1 MAIIIGVDI
10 GTTNIKLVAGDDKGE
25 ILLNQ
30 SCACPVMQLS
40 DKKIEQDPEL
50 VLQSVNK
57 LLKNAFAILPVS
69 DIKGVCFSSAM
80 HSIIAVDENAVP
92 LTNAILWGDTRSEQQ
107 AAAIK
112 AKIDEKAF
120 YQEVAVP
127 VHPSLPLCKI
137 RWLKEEVPEAFNQAA
152 KFISIKEYLFF
163 KWFGKYIIDHSIAAA
178 TGMQHIHNL
187 QWSKTALDIAG
198 ITGDKL
204 SEIVPVTHMETA
216 LDKKY
221 IEEFGL
227 QKSIPFI
234 IGSSD
239 GCFAN
244 IGSGVFEEN
253 EATLTIGT
261 SGAVRITLSQP
272 LLNEKPALFCYPV
285 LKNLYV
291 KGGAVNNGGNVLQ
304 WYAQNFADSAE
315 GDNYEALVE
324 KAATVQAGAEG
335 LIFLPYLQGE
345 RAPVWNALARGVFFG
360 INSLHNK
367 MHFVRAVFEGIGFGL
382 YDVFCEIAK
391 SNKDINT
398 IYVSGGFTK
407 SDFWVQ
413 MISDIFNKKVI
424 VSDVADASAIGAIQL
439 GMYATGLTK
448 EITHNKADAG
458 DKIFEPVT
466 EQHNT
471 YNKQFEKFCALYE
484 TLKQHFAL
492 GQGL

>member
-10 GTTNIKLVAGDDKGE
+10 GTTNIKLVAGVDKGK

-57 LLKNAFAILPVS
+57 LLQKAFAVLPVS

-80 HSIIAVDENAVP
+80 HSIIAVDVNGVP

-107 AAAIK
+107 ATAIK

-137 RWLKEEVPEAFNQAA
+137 LWLKQEMPEVFNQTA

-178 TGMQHIHNL
+178 TGMQHVHNL
-187 QWSKTALDIAG
+187 QWSKTALGIAG
-198 ITGDKL
+198 ITSDKL
-204 SEIVPVTHMETA
+204 SEIVPVTHTETA
-216 LDKKY
+216 LGKEY
-221 IEEFGL
+221 IKQFGL
-227 QKSIPFI
+227 HKSIPFI

-239 GCFAN
+239 GCLAN

-272 LLNEKPALFCYPV
+272 VLSEKPALFCYPV

-304 WYAQNFADSAE
+304 WYAQNFTASP
-315 GDNYEALVE
+315 GDGNYETLVE
-324 KAATVQAGAEG
+324 KAAAIHAGADG
-335 LIFLPYLQGE
+335 LVFLPYLQGE
-345 RAPVWNALARGVFFG
+345 RAPVWNASARGVFFG

-367 MHFVRAVFEGIGFGL
+367 THFVRAVIEGIGFGL

-391 SNKDINT
+391 SNKHINT

-407 SDFWVQ
+407 SAFWVQ
-413 MISDIFNKKVI
+413 MIADIFNKKVI
-424 VSDVADASAIGAIQL
+424 VSDIADASATGAVQL
-439 GMYATGLTK
+439 GMYAAGLIK
-448 EITHNKADAG
+448 EMLHNKTDARG
-458 DKIFEPVT
+458 QIFEPVR
-466 EQHNT
+466 EQHDI
-471 YNKQFEKFCALYE
+471 YREQFKKFCALYE
-484 TLKQHFAL
+484 TLKHHFTTE
-492 GQGL
+492 

>member
-10 GTTNIKLVAGDDKGE
+10 GTTNIKLVAGDDKGR

-40 DKKIEQDPEL
+40 DTSIEQDPEL

-57 LLKNAFAILPVS
+57 LLQKAFAALPVPEV
-69 DIKGVCFSSAM
+69 KGVCFSSAM
-80 HSIIAVDENAVP
+80 HSIIAVDENGLP

-112 AKIDEKAF
+112 ERVDEKTF
-120 YQEVAVP
+120 YQETGVP

-137 RWLKEEVPEAFNQAA
+137 LWLKQEMPDIFNQTA
-152 KFISIKEYLFF
+152 KFVSIKEYLFF
-163 KWFGKYIIDHSIAAA
+163 KWFGKYVLDHSIAGA
-178 TGMQHIHNL
+178 TGMQHVYNL

-204 SEIVPVTHMETA
+204 SAIVPVTHIETA

-221 IEEFGL
+221 AGQFGL
-227 QKSIPFI
+227 QKPIPFI

-244 IGSGVFEEN
+244 IGSGVFKEN

-272 LLNEKPALFCYPV
+272 VLNEKPVLFCYPV
-285 LKNLYV
+285 FKNLYV

-304 WYAQNFADSAE
+304 WYAQNFADNDE
-315 GDNYEALVE
+315 DGNYETLVE
-324 KAATVQAGAEG
+324 RAAAVDAGAGG

-345 RAPVWNALARGVFFG
+345 RAPVWNASARGVFFG

-367 MHFVRAVFEGIGFGL
+367 THFVRAVMEGIGFGL

-391 SNKDINT
+391 NHKHINT

-413 MISDIFNKKVI
+413 MIADIFNKKVI
-424 VSDVADASAIGAIQL
+424 VSDIADASAIGAIQL
-439 GMYATGLTK
+439 GMYATGLIK
-448 EITHNKADAG
+448 EISRNKAGAG
-458 DKIFEPVT
+458 IKMFEPVT
-466 EQHNT
+466 ERHDIYT
-471 YNKQFEKFCALYE
+471 ERFEKFCTLYE
-484 TLKQHFAL
+484 TLKHHFTTA
-492 GQGL
+492 